1 LKRENSGKE
10 SLSGKALYEL
20 PFDWKHDF
28 VYTSDGT
35 KCLGACALMAM
46 KYWGVEITT
55 DRCQEILD
63 KLSVPAFEGAD
74 GSQVVKAV
82 ENVLGEVTEGDED
95 SLETKLDRF
104 FIEQKP
110 LETRGPS
117 AAGPTPLKQEFFH
130 AGGIDALKAAFVPK
144 KPIPQIVIYDEV
156 MAASHEESPGGHAC
170 VVQRIDPDTRLVYL
184 IDPNLLMRRT
194 PIYLSFDDFERGWR
208 SFEQL
213 TFLIYPSQLYQTV
226 RALVTSR
233 GLGAQN

>member
-1 LKRENSGKE
+1 M
-10 SLSGKALYEL
+10 
-20 PFDWKHDF
+20 
-28 VYTSDGT
+28 YTSDGT
-35 KCLGACALMAM
+35 KCLGACALMAV
-46 KYWGVEITT
+46 KYWGADVTA

-63 KLSVPAFEGAD
+63 ELAVPAFEGAD

-82 ENVLGEVTEGDED
+82 ESVLGEAAEGDED

-110 LETRGPS
+110 VETKGTSAIGP
-117 AAGPTPLKQEFFH
+117 APLREEFFH
-130 AGGIDALKAAFVPK
+130 AEGIDALKAAFVPK

-170 VVQRIDPDTRLVYL
+170 VVQRIDPDTQLVYL

-194 PIYLSFDDFERGWR
+194 PTYLTFDDFERGWR

-226 RALVTSR
+226 RTLVRSR
-233 GLGAQN
+233 KVLGAQN